1 MAARTGMS
9 SLISQFRNLVAD
21 TGTVSFTDDR
31 AQQILDNR
39 RFDFYQQPLVV
50 TAQEIEG
57 TVQYFTYAVGYK
69 FLEGTATV
77 GAFRLYDSTGEEMG
91 AGLTTY
97 EPDFNRGVIVFDED
111 QRGSARYLDGRS
123 YDLYGAVA
131 DGWREKAG
139 MQSGSFDF
147 RVEGRAYSRSQ
158 WFKHC
163 FEMARNYESMAH
175 PSQAVMERGDMC

>member
-50 TAQEIEG
+50 TAQQIALG
-57 TVQYFTYAVGYK
+57 TVVYHTYTAPYGN
-69 FLEGTATV
+69 LEGTASGTA
-77 GAFRLYDSTGEEMG
+77 AFRLFDSLGSVIASGYTLD
-91 AGLTTY
+91 AQ
-97 EPDFNRGVIVFDED
+97 NGVVVFTAN
-111 QRGSARYLDGRS
+111 QAGSARYLDGRS

-131 DGWREKAG
+131 DGWREQAG
-139 MQSGSFDF
+139 MKSGSFDF